1 MHREA
6 NVLRTV
12 QAIGTGAVRLFRN
25 AVGGVCDQRTGNW
38 IRYGLCEGSSDLI
51 GWQSIEITPE
61 MVGRRVAVFVAL
73 ECKSETGR
81 ATPEQERF
89 VAAVNAAGGI
99 GAIVRSADEARAS
112 LARGAAKA

>member
-1 MHREA
+1 MRREA

-12 QAIGTGAVRLFRN
+12 QAIGTGVVRLFRN

-51 GWQSIEITPE
+51 GWQSVTITPE

-81 ATPEQERF
+81 VTPEQERF
-89 VAAVNAAGGI
+89 IAAVNLSGGI
-99 GAIVRSADEARAS
+99 GAVVRSDTEAR
-112 LARGAAKA
+112 KALEHWRQG